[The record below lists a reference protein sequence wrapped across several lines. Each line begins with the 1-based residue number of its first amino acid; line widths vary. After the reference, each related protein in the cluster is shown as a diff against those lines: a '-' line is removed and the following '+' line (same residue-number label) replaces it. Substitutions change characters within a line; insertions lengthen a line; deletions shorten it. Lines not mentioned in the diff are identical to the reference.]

1 MNRKKLLAIRI
12 ILIVLTLSVMAVI
25 FFLSADNA
33 DESNAK
39 SEIFSD
45 SLVYKILDSFD
56 LSDVQIRQVIKFS
69 VLIVRKAAHFA
80 EYAALGFLLASVCT
94 SFYVKSRILVP
105 ISFFTGSL
113 YAVSDE
119 IHQYFVPGRSCQ
131 ISDILLD
138 TAGVACGIIF
148 LLIIIW
154 FYRFIRKR
162 KIRTVASA

>member
-12 ILIVLTLSVMAVI
+12 ILIILTLAVMAVI
-25 FFLSADNA
+25 FILSADNA

-39 SEIFSD
+39 SEFFSD
-45 SLVYKILDSFD
+45 SLVYKILESFN
-56 LSDVQIRQVIKFS
+56 LSEIQIQQVIKYS
-69 VLIVRKAAHFA
+69 VLIVRKAAHFT

-94 SFYVKSRILVP
+94 SFYLKLKLLVP
-105 ISFFTGSL
+105 ISFLTGTL

-119 IHQYFVPGRSCQ
+119 FHQYFVPGRSCQ

-138 TAGVACGIIF
+138 SSGVACGIIF

-154 FYRFIRKR
+154 LYRFIRKR
-162 KIRTVASA
+162 KIRTVNLS